1 MNNWNYAGAGF
12 WSIFFIIG
20 IETGVAFNYFDEP
33 NISSDTSVRSFNER
47 CSELLL
53 DFFTEYY
60 STLLEDHSID
70 HTLKANNSSRNN
82 PSRNNSSRNNST
94 RTESN
99 PANRARELMS
109 ELFLSLDPPLA
120 SIALQYLDRNDS
132 KMAEKEHNL
141 SWIVHEAVAKILSD
155 RNASSARRTLDE
167 VLRTKRETHLV
178 WGYLL
183 DVLEEAAAELQRSVD
198 AELNQELLRSLEQRF
213 RRQTGSFALNA
224 TGRITTPEPDSL
236 LQRLEPI
243 PQRLQQILLSQG
255 FDARSSIADMVSFVV
270 QIFQSFADRLR
281 SEIPAAG
288 ISRLHG
294 DNKLFDRL
302 LPNLA
307 VLAASPRQNERNT
320 PQTSANEIQRLVS
333 KGKTDELS
341 VIWDAV
347 LNSSNDSRVLK
358 RVKRVGTP
366 QKTGENSVVPP
377 SVKTNMIDDTKVAK
391 NISRRQIPLVFKPV
405 PIISTITVTSAPS
418 RSVSETPVEKL
429 QVDANQS
436 RGIASPSRV
445 DVLEVQGKPMGNVSV
460 TSSPQGTSVSSNQT
474 VKPVVETSVPKVK
487 SDPVRASAAT
497 IPNDLV
503 RKTEDN
509 QASTG
514 LPGSTLG
521 TPTDVQ
527 GGSVSGANTS
537 VSDSP
542 KTSTTSAVTNPPAKS
557 ELPQQTSTT
566 VLAKAEPS
574 NAAKSLVSN
583 HPVEPSNAPALK
595 ITKPE
600 INGPPKSQVATN
612 AVSDPVKALVP
623 VSQLPVVNPPA
634 KPVFIPAIPPTN
646 ISTQPVSTSSNE
658 LLKSVALLNT
668 SVQPV
673 SINDPVNDSTKAVNS
688 SVAAKSAVNLS
699 STDAAVMKSP
709 TETQNTGTGNQTTGT
724 GNQTTGTGNQTVG
737 TGNQTA
743 GTGNQTAGTQPSS
756 IGTSS
761 QTVPPSIAIQYLNS
775 GVSSETKTLP
785 GVVVGNVPPV
795 PGNGSS
801 AIVNVSTLALTNVT
815 GFMKEIPDQAA
826 EQAPRMSKLSDA
838 NILEH
843 NDYFNRGDIRSGGIQ
858 QYAGFVVVLVVLSL
872 IVIGS
877 VLFWKFSTETGAS
890 GGENTTT
897 RENLNSMNNY
907 CYLTN
912 NSNNCARTTGRTPD
926 RVNLDDERSARSQLI
941 ELTQLRKSEVS
952 V

>member
-574 NAAKSLVSN
+574 NAAKSLVS
-583 HPVEPSNAPALK
+583 
-595 ITKPE
+595 
-600 INGPPKSQVATN
+600 
-612 AVSDPVKALVP
+612 
-623 VSQLPVVNPPA
+623 
-634 KPVFIPAIPPTN
+634 
-646 ISTQPVSTSSNE
+646 
-658 LLKSVALLNT
+658 
-668 SVQPV
+668 V

-843 NDYFNRGDIRSGGIQ
+843 NDYFNRDSIKFAGDIRSGGIQ

>member
-612 AVSDPVKALVP
+612 AVS
-623 VSQLPVVNPPA
+623 
-634 KPVFIPAIPPTN
+634 
-646 ISTQPVSTSSNE
+646 
-658 LLKSVALLNT
+658 
-668 SVQPV
+668 
-673 SINDPVNDSTKAVNS
+673 INDPVNDSTKAVNS

-843 NDYFNRGDIRSGGIQ
+843 NDYFNRDSIKFAGDIRSGGIQ

>member
-33 NISSDTSVRSFNER
+33 NISADTSVRSFNER

-70 HTLKANNSSRNN
+70 HTLKVNNSSRNN

-94 RTESN
+94 RTEST

-109 ELFLSLDPPLA
+109 ELLLSLDPPLA

-155 RNASSARRTLDE
+155 RNARTARRTLDE

-213 RRQTGSFALNA
+213 KRQTGSFALNA
-224 TGRITTPEPDSL
+224 TGRITTPEPNSL

-460 TSSPQGTSVSSNQT
+460 TSSPQGTSISSNQT
-474 VKPVVETSVPKVK
+474 VKPVVETSVPKAK
-487 SDPVRASAAT
+487 SDPVRVAAAT

-503 RKTEDN
+503 RKTDDN

-521 TPTDVQ
+521 TPKDVQ

-542 KTSTTSAVTNPPAKS
+542 KTSTTLAVTNPPAKS

-574 NAAKSLVSN
+574 SAAKSLVSN
-583 HPVEPSNAPALK
+583 HPVEPSNAPALT

-646 ISTQPVSTSSNE
+646 ISTHSAVSTSSNE

-673 SINDPVNDSTKAVNS
+673 SINDPVNDSAKAVNS
-688 SVAAKSAVNLS
+688 SAAAKSAVNLS

-709 TETQNTGTGNQTTGT
+709 
-724 GNQTTGTGNQTVG
+724 
-737 TGNQTA
+737 
-743 GTGNQTAGTQPSS
+743 
-756 IGTSS
+756 
-761 QTVPPSIAIQYLNS
+761 
-775 GVSSETKTLP
+775 
-785 GVVVGNVPPV
+785 
-795 PGNGSS
+795 
-801 AIVNVSTLALTNVT
+801 
-815 GFMKEIPDQAA
+815 
-826 EQAPRMSKLSDA
+826 
-838 NILEH
+838 
-843 NDYFNRGDIRSGGIQ
+843 
-858 QYAGFVVVLVVLSL
+858 
-872 IVIGS
+872 
-877 VLFWKFSTETGAS
+877 
-890 GGENTTT
+890 
-897 RENLNSMNNY
+897 
-907 CYLTN
+907 
-912 NSNNCARTTGRTPD
+912 RTRTPNGTTPEPETTH
-926 RVNLDDERSARSQLI
+926 RNQPRNRKPNRRNRKPNRRNRKPNRRNRKPNRRNRKPNERNS
-941 ELTQLRKSEVS
+941 T
-952 V
+952 